1 MKNISIS
8 TENSET
14 YSSISNFFID
24 YYMTEANGEFVKVY
38 LYLVRLLNL
47 ERNITVAQIAD
58 HFNLTENDI
67 CRAIKYWIG
76 RDAIRLNYD
85 REGKPSGIV
94 LLPLKPYYETSKRP
108 ADIVQALTV
117 SEDADTAES
126 YEKSY
131 AEKPAAAKKA
141 EPVKKVIVDSP
152 FVKKE
157 RVLPEKTPVTKEDL
171 NDLLHD
177 EDFSS
182 LVYIQQEL
190 FGRPI
195 TQRDQETLSYIYD
208 KLNFDVDLIEY
219 LIEYCV
225 TMGKKNSRYME
236 AVAVAWYNE
245 GIDTREEAKAQTD
258 MTTGLVKA
266 LYKQLGIR
274 SRYPT
279 NIEMNYIDVWTK
291 QYGFTDEMVEYAAEI
306 AVNERPASA
315 NFKYIN
321 GIIENWQK
329 NGVQNKADVERLNK
343 EFAENKAKRAAEAK
357 VGKTSAGDV
366 NDFMHSDDKDEIK
379 ELERLFLKQAGKKD

>member
-47 ERNITVAQIAD
+47 EKNITVAQIAD

-85 REGKPSGIV
+85 GEGKPSGIV
-94 LLPLKPYYETSKRP
+94 LLPLKPYYGASKRP
-108 ADIVQALTV
+108 ADMVQALTANEETE
-117 SEDADTAES
+117 SES
-126 YEKSY
+126 RY
-131 AEKPAAAKKA
+131 AGQRDLTKKTDS
-141 EPVKKVIVDSP
+141 VKKVVVDSP
-152 FVKKE
+152 FVKKDRE
-157 RVLPEKTPVTKEDL
+157 LPEKTPVTGDEL
-171 NDLLHD
+171 TDLLHD

-182 LVYIQQEL
+182 LIYMQQEL
-190 FGRPI
+190 FARPV

-208 KLNFDVDLIEY
+208 KLNFDTELIEF

-236 AVAVAWYNE
+236 AVAIAWYKE
-245 GIDTREEAKAQTD
+245 GIKTKAEAKAQTD
-258 MTTGLVKA
+258 MTTGLVKSI
-266 LYKQLGIR
+266 YKLLGVR
-274 SRYPT
+274 NRYPT
-279 NIEMNYIDVWTK
+279 NIEMNLIDVWTK
-291 QYGFTDEMVEYAAEI
+291 QYGFSDEMVEYAAQI
-306 AVNERPASA
+306 AVEARPASA

-321 GIIENWQK
+321 GIMENWYR
-329 NGVQNKADVERLNK
+329 NGVRTKADVERLNK
-343 EFAENKAKRAAEAK
+343 EFAENNAKRAAEAK
-357 VGKTSAGDV
+357 GGKSVASDV
-366 NDFMHSDDKDEIK
+366 NNFMHSDDEDDIK
-379 ELERLFLKQAGKKD
+379 VLEQLFLNQPGKKD

>member
-1 MKNISIS
+1 M
-8 TENSET
+8 
-14 YSSISNFFID
+14 
-24 YYMTEANGEFVKVY
+24 
-38 LYLVRLLNL
+38 
-47 ERNITVAQIAD
+47 
-58 HFNLTENDI
+58 
-67 CRAIKYWIG
+67 
-76 RDAIRLNYD
+76 
-85 REGKPSGIV
+85 
-94 LLPLKPYYETSKRP
+94 LPLKPYYETSKRP

-379 ELERLFLKQAGKKD
+379 ELERLFLKQDGKKD

>member
-1 MKNISIS
+1 MKSISIS
-8 TENSET
+8 TENNET
-14 YSSISNFFID
+14 YSAISNFFID
-24 YYMTEANGEFVKVY
+24 YYMTEANGDYVKVY

-47 ERNITVAQIAD
+47 EKNITVSQIAD

-85 REGKPSGIV
+85 GEGRPSGIV
-94 LLPLKPYYETSKRP
+94 LLPLKSYYGSEKRE
-108 ADIVQALTV
+108 ADIVRVRELTV
-117 SEDADTAES
+117 SEEAE
-126 YEKSY
+126 
-131 AEKPAAAKKA
+131 AEKIISDKKPEPAKKVEA
-141 EPVKKVIVDSP
+141 KTTYTKS
-152 FVKKE
+152 E
-157 RVLPEKTPVTKEDL
+157 RVLPEKTPITRDDL

-182 LVYIQQEL
+182 LIYMLQEL
-190 FGRPI
+190 FAKPI

-208 KLNFDVDLIEY
+208 KLNFDVDLIEF

-245 GIDTREEAKAQTD
+245 GITSKEEAKAQTD
-258 MTTGLVKA
+258 MTTGLVKS

-291 QYGFTDEMVEYAAEI
+291 QYGFTDEMVEYAAEL
-306 AVNERPASA
+306 AVAEKPASA

-321 GIIENWQK
+321 GIMENWYK
-329 NGVQNKADVERLNK
+329 KGVKTKADVERVNK
-343 EFAENKAKRAAEAK
+343 EFAESKAKKAAEAK
-357 VGKTSAGDV
+357 MGKTSVGSI
-366 NDFMHSDDKDEIK
+366 NDFMHSDNEAELK
-379 ELERLFLKQAGKKD
+379 EMEKLFLAQSGNRKESS

>member
-1 MKNISIS
+1 MKSISIS
-8 TENSET
+8 TENNET
-14 YSSISNFFID
+14 YSAISNFFID
-24 YYMTEANGEFVKVY
+24 YYMTEANGDYVKVY

-47 ERNITVAQIAD
+47 EKNITVSQIAD

-85 REGKPSGIV
+85 GEGRPSGIV
-94 LLPLKPYYETSKRP
+94 LLPLKSYYGSEKRE
-108 ADIVQALTV
+108 ADIVRVRELTV
-117 SEDADTAES
+117 SEEAE
-126 YEKSY
+126 
-131 AEKPAAAKKA
+131 AEKIIPDKKPEPAKKV
-141 EPVKKVIVDSP
+141 EVKTTYTKS
-152 FVKKE
+152 E
-157 RVLPEKTPVTKEDL
+157 RVLPEKTPITRDDL

-182 LVYIQQEL
+182 LIYMLQEL
-190 FGRPI
+190 FAKPI

-208 KLNFDVDLIEY
+208 KLNFDVDLIEF

-245 GIDTREEAKAQTD
+245 GITSKEEAKAQTD
-258 MTTGLVKA
+258 MTTGLVKS

-291 QYGFTDEMVEYAAEI
+291 QYGFTDEMVEYAAEL
-306 AVNERPASA
+306 AVAEKPASA

-321 GIIENWQK
+321 GIMENWYK
-329 NGVQNKADVERLNK
+329 KGVKTKADVERVNK
-343 EFAENKAKRAAEAK
+343 EFAESKAKKAAEAK
-357 VGKTSAGDV
+357 MGKTSVGSI
-366 NDFMHSDDKDEIK
+366 NDFMHSDNEAELK
-379 ELERLFLKQAGKKD
+379 EMEKLFLAQSGNRKESS